1 MKLLTLHEVA
11 EILRLSIPTIWRL
24 RKANT
29 AFPRPVKISDRRI
42 AFVESEI
49 LAWVESRHA

>member
-11 EILRLSIPTIWRL
+11 EVLRLSIPTLWRL
-24 RKANT
+24 RKKSE
-29 AFPRPVKISDRRI
+29 FPQPVKLSDRRI